1 LFAQHHDLAD
11 RRHPLPLQ
19 PGFWPASAVCI
30 GARRRRRGKLP
41 RMGYGLYGD
50 TGSGSAM
57 IEMALAEAGQG
68 VRLREVPLEGDHQ
81 RRAAYLAI
89 NPLGRLPT
97 LVLPD
102 GTVLTESLAILLTL
116 AERHPEAA
124 LLPPPGSRERA
135 IALRWMAVLAAEA
148 YPHVTRWDYPRRFSA
163 DPAHAPAI
171 KDAALAMFREVLRVI
186 EAEAGLAGDAAA
198 PFLLG
203 ARFSLADIPLAVMSR
218 WCGGRAW
225 SPAHLP
231 RIEALARAVAA
242 RPAIAPIWARHRL
255 HSEA

>member
-1 LFAQHHDLAD
+1 MLH
-11 RRHPLPLQ
+11 
-19 PGFWPASAVCI
+19 G
-30 GARRRRRGKLP
+30 
-41 RMGYGLYGD
+41 MGYVLHGD

-57 IEMALAEAGQG
+57 VEMALAEAGQP
-68 VRLREVPLEGDHQ
+68 VALRDVPLQGDHQ
-81 RRAAYLAI
+81 LRADYRAI

-102 GTVLTESLAILLTL
+102 GTVLTESLAILLSIADL
-116 AERHPEAA
+116 HPAAA
-124 LLPPPGSRERA
+124 LLPPPGPERA
-135 IALRWMAVLAAEA
+135 TALRWMAVMAAEA